1 MENLP
6 LFLSNQNKMN
16 QNISYSLKY
25 NYKVNS
31 SDTDIEG
38 RLKMGALLNF
48 LIQSAINSSNELGF
62 GFDEIKDESLF
73 WVLSRVSIEINRPIL
88 WNEEITVETWPKNI
102 EKILYLR
109 DFIVRD
115 KNENVIAKSTSGW
128 LAINSETKRPHLST
142 HINPETYYTL
152 KDKYAL
158 KEVPQKIM
166 PIKTGE
172 KFNVKTSFFDID
184 INRHVTSTRYLDWM
198 IDTFKLNFMLKNYPT
213 KISINY
219 IKETKPSENIE
230 IIREQV
236 SKNKYIFE
244 GKHLSNNIVSFRG
257 IIEF

>member
-1 MENLP
+1 MNEN
-6 LFLSNQNKMN
+6 K
-16 QNISYSLKY
+16 SYSLKY

-31 SDTDIEG
+31 ADTDIEG

-73 WVLSRVSIEINRPIL
+73 WVLSRISIEINRPIL

-115 KNENVIAKSTSGW
+115 KNDNIIAKSTSGW
-128 LAINSETKRPHLST
+128 LAINSETKRPHLSQ
-142 HINPETYYTL
+142 HINTETYYTL
-152 KDKYAL
+152 KNKYAL
-158 KEVPQKIM
+158 KEVPKKIM
-166 PIKTGE
+166 PIKVGD
-172 KFNVKTSFFDID
+172 KFSVKPTFFDID

-198 IDTFKLNFMLKNYPT
+198 MDTYDLDFLLKNYPT

-219 IKETKPSENIE
+219 IKETKPSENVG
-230 IIREQV
+230 IIRN
-236 SKNKYIFE
+236 NKSDNNYIFE
-244 GKHLSNNIVSFRG
+244 GKHINSNIVTFRG
-257 IIEF
+257 IIKF